1 MKKIMFMLAMLT
13 MTVAAKA
20 QFERGT
26 NYLEAAVN
34 NIGLSYNGAEEFR
47 FGVVLKY
54 GYFMEDNWQVNGFVG
69 YNHYNI
75 NQNQLSV
82 GAGGRFYVIEN
93 GLYLGANAK
102 FVFEKGRNDF
112 MPGIELGYSYFINDK
127 VTIEPAIY
135 YDQSIHDHKEYSTVG
150 LKVGVG
156 LYF

>member
-1 MKKIMFMLAMLT
+1 
-13 MTVAAKA
+13 
-20 QFERGT
+20 
-26 NYLEAAVN
+26 
-34 NIGLSYNGAEEFR
+34 
-47 FGVVLKY
+47 
-54 GYFMEDNWQVNGFVG
+54 MEDFNKWQVNGFVG

-75 NQNQLSV
+75 NQNQFTV

-127 VTIEPAIY
+127 VTIEPAVY
-135 YDQSIHDHKEYSTVG
+135 YDQSIHNHKEYSTIG
-150 LKVGVG
+150 LKIGAG